1 MYSRFVHLLKPTVV
15 SYPDGFTQPYTAES
29 FLLLADI
36 TTFRPDLGKYY
47 ERFASSATHQMHPSA
62 APAKR
67 RPSAVSFG
75 AVQTTPAEELLQTL
89 DGRRRANRRSDVGES
104 DDGTRRV

>member
-1 MYSRFVHLLKPTVV
+1 MQSYSLSTVV
-15 SYPDGFTQPYTAES
+15 IYILSDCEFANS
-29 FLLLADI
+29 LNLILAIADI

-75 AVQTTPAEELLQTL
+75 AVQTTPAEDLLQTL
-89 DGRRRANRRSDVGES
+89 DGRRRANRRSDIGES
-104 DDGTRRV
+104 DDSTRRV